1 MCSLN
6 WTFDT
11 VADTYEKLRPGY
23 VDELYQ
29 DIFEYKP
36 INNQSRVVEIG
47 IGGGQ
52 ATLPILKTGCNLTA
66 VDYGEN
72 FCKICRSIQR
82 DVQYIQKCASRF
94 VEYFLKDERK
104 SLQNPLQFF

>member
-1 MCSLN
+1 MSSLN

-11 VADTYEKLRPGY
+11 VADTYDKLHPGY

-29 DIFEYKP
+29 AIFEYKQ

-52 ATLPILKTGCNLTA
+52 ATLLIVN
-66 VDYGEN
+66 N
-72 FCKICRSIQR
+72 
-82 DVQYIQKCASRF
+82 
-94 VEYFLKDERK
+94 
-104 SLQNPLQFF
+104 